1 MRISDWSSDVC
12 SSDLEDGRAIALLF
26 QLPCRRFGSHTD
38 YRSFRRGQD
47 RRPEFSDGP
56 ARENGR
62 AADLH
67 RQGPWLGD
75 LCPVCGRDLSDVEE
89 WGAYR
94 FRAPAGTRLWSA
106 QSCLSGAL
114 DPPRSEEQTSEIQ
127 SLIRSSY
134 AV

>member
-12 SSDLEDGRAIALLF
+12 SSDLHDEDGRAIALLF

-47 RRPEFSDGP
+47 RRPEFSDGA

-67 RQGPWLGD
+67 RQGPWRGD
-75 LCPVCGRDLSDVEE
+75 LCTVCGRDLSDVDE

-94 FRAPAGTRLWSA
+94 
-106 QSCLSGAL
+106 
-114 DPPRSEEQTSEIQ
+114 SEEHKYELQ
-127 SLIRSSY
+127 SLMRI
-134 AV
+134 

>member
-12 SSDLEDGRAIALLF
+12 SSDL
-26 QLPCRRFGSHTD
+26 
-38 YRSFRRGQD
+38 
-47 RRPEFSDGP
+47 PEFSDGA

-67 RQGPWLGD
+67 RQGPWRGD

-114 DPPRSEEQTSEIQ
+114 DPPTGDAGRRPARRHTGAYDRRGAGLAWTPRAGGPDRKSTR
-127 SLIRSSY
+127 LNSSP
-134 AV
+134 